1 MMTSEILDPGPAL
14 DEPLLILIPVFNDW
28 PSLSKLLD
36 ALDDTLAEHN
46 LEASVLVVDDGSTT
60 TPGDDPT
67 KRSFRALR
75 YVEILE
81 LCRNLGHQRAIA
93 IGLAYVEDR
102 GSSEAV
108 VVMDGDG
115 EDDPR
120 DVPRLLAKCREE
132 GGRKI
137 IFAER
142 TRRSETVTFRIFYA
156 LYRTAHRFLTG
167 YGVRVGN
174 FSVIPRP
181 RLASLVVV
189 SEMWNHY
196 AAAAFKS
203 RQPYATIPTQRAKR
217 LDGKSQ
223 MNFVNLVVHGLSAIS
238 VYGELVGIRL
248 LVVTV
253 LLMLA
258 TLAGLAGV
266 LFIRLATPLAIPG
279 WATNAGGI
287 LLVILFQALMLS
299 LIFSFVILGGRQG
312 SAFLPR
318 RDYVYFIGRATG
330 RPARARGRG

>member
-1 MMTSEILDPGPAL
+1 MTSEILDPGPAL

-36 ALDDTLAEHN
+36 ALDATLAEHD
-46 LEASVLVVDDGSTT
+46 LEAGVLVVDDGSTT
-60 TPGDDPT
+60 TPVDDPT
-67 KRSFRALR
+67 TRTFRALKH
-75 YVEILE
+75 VEILE
-81 LCRNLGHQRAIA
+81 LRRNLGHQRAIA
-93 IGLAYVEDR
+93 IGLAFVEDR
-102 GSSEAV
+102 GSSAAV

-120 DVPRLLAKCREE
+120 DVPRLVAKCREE
-132 GGRKI
+132 GGDKI

-142 TRRSETVTFRIFYA
+142 ARRSESLTFIAFYN
-156 LYRTAHRFLTG
+156 LFKIVHLFLTG
-167 YGVRVGN
+167 YAVRVGN
-174 FSVIPRP
+174 FSIIPRP

-203 RQPYATIPTQRAKR
+203 RQPFATIPTQRAKR
-217 LDGKSQ
+217 LDGKSK

-253 LLMLA
+253 LLILA
-258 TLAGLAGV
+258 TLAGLTAV
-266 LFIRLATPLAIPG
+266 VFIRLATPLAIPG

-287 LLVILFQALMLS
+287 LLVILVQALMLS

-318 RDYVYFIGRATG
+318 RDYVYFIGRASG